1 MDSYQET
8 FNTWNKIALLYQD
21 KFMDLDLYNESYD
34 SFCEL
39 IPKQQASILEIGC
52 GPGNITQ
59 YILTKRPDF
68 IIEGID
74 VAPNMVKLAQQNN
87 PNAHFRVMD
96 ARSINELSNTYDAI
110 IGGFCLPYF
119 AKSDCVKLIENCQTI
134 LNSKGLLYLSFV
146 EGDETLSGF
155 KVGSSGDGIYFYYH
169 SLPYIE
175 GLFRKNGFETRKLF
189 KVNYKKGDGSNEVHT
204 ILIASK
210 KE

>member
-74 VAPNMVKLAQQNN
+74 VAPNMVK
-87 PNAHFRVMD
+87 
-96 ARSINELSNTYDAI
+96 
-110 IGGFCLPYF
+110 
-119 AKSDCVKLIENCQTI
+119 
-134 LNSKGLLYLSFV
+134 
-146 EGDETLSGF
+146 
-155 KVGSSGDGIYFYYH
+155 
-169 SLPYIE
+169 
-175 GLFRKNGFETRKLF
+175 
-189 KVNYKKGDGSNEVHT
+189 
-204 ILIASK
+204 
-210 KE
+210 